1 MKHEDKLPENIA
13 LGVTVGVVVT
23 IVSFIL
29 VAWLLWQIPIPAK
42 LVELAMHIKYWTALK
57 INELFPPLFQTTADA
72 YRHYLDIVE
81 IGSWPFL
88 WRFNIAS
95 FTAMFFGSYIGYLAS
110 RPESAIR
117 HVAGRQLW
125 RGDEAVRLIEKE
137 SEVECKSFGNGLAMH
152 PTFNWRLSR
161 NRETN
166 HFMLIGS
173 SGGGKTQLI
182 IPLVRAAIARN
193 DRMVIYDIKGD
204 FTKWLP
210 EHILIA
216 PCDERSLAWD
226 IARDCRNSLDAQE
239 LAARF
244 IAEGSDPMWH
254 QAARMVLT
262 SLIIKLQIENG
273 VNWGWLDLYN
283 LVCLDEQGL
292 LSIME
297 MYLPEAVNLLKAP
310 GKTTQSILIN
320 FSANMTD
327 LSDLAKAWGGF
338 PPEKRFS
345 FLEWL
350 KDEKAVNRIVVL
362 QGNGRYERLTKSYI
376 QGLMAMAT
384 GLINSPDFPDAKRRI
399 WLFFDEYPTL
409 GKMQQ
414 ASTLITISRS
424 RGVRIV
430 LTAQDIHQIKEIY
443 GENLT
448 SAWMSSIGTLIIL
461 KINAGETANFI
472 ANKIIGDRTIDRTV
486 VHNKERQ
493 APLREKVLVMEPSE
507 LHSDLGRRGDIVSA
521 VVLGYENPYLLHWP
535 ASDLTDDDK
544 LREASVPAKWLENPV
559 SKEPQGEQVSKVAMS
574 MDGGSVMP
582 TRPRLVLRNQA
593 EAELL
598 KMAES
603 GTNISDSAEPIEAM
617 SASSIGGYDESH

>member
-1 MKHEDKLPENIA
+1 MKHEDKLPENIG
-13 LGVTVGVVVT
+13 LGLTVGIVIA
-23 IVSFIL
+23 IVSFTL
-29 VAWLLWQIPIPAK
+29 VAWLLWQIPIPVK
-42 LVELAMHIKYWTALK
+42 LTEFTTHINFWAALK
-57 INELFPPLFQTTADA
+57 INELSPPLFQATADT
-72 YRHYLDIVE
+72 YRQYLGKVE
-81 IGSWPFL
+81 IGSWPFI
-88 WRFNIAS
+88 WRLNLAS
-95 FTAMFFGSYIGYLAS
+95 FIGLFIGGYIGYLVGK
-110 RPESAIR
+110 PESAIR
-117 HVAGRQLW
+117 HVSGRQLF
-125 RGDEAVRLIEKE
+125 RGSKAVRLIEKE
-137 SEVECKSFGNGLAMH
+137 SEYVCKSQGKGLAMH

-173 SGGGKTQLI
+173 SGSGKTTVI
-182 IPLVRAAIARN
+182 IPLIRAAIARN
-193 DRMVIYDIKGD
+193 DRMVIYDIKGN
-204 FTKWLP
+204 FTRWLP

-226 IARDCRNSLDAQE
+226 IARDCRNSLDAKE
-239 LAARF
+239 IAARF

-283 LVCLDEQGL
+283 LVCLDEKGL

-297 MYLPEAVNLLKAP
+297 MYLPEAVNLLKSP

-362 QGNGRYERLTKSYI
+362 QGNGRYESLTKSYI
-376 QGLMAMAT
+376 QGLIAMAT

-414 ASTLITISRS
+414 ASTLITIARS

-448 SAWMSSIGTLIIL
+448 SSWMSSIGTLIIL
-461 KINAGETANFI
+461 KINAGETANFF
-472 ANKIIGDRTIDRTV
+472 ANKIIGDRTIDRTI

-507 LHSDLGRRGDIVSA
+507 LQSDLGRRGDIVSA
-521 VVLGYENPYLLHWP
+521 VVMGFENPYLLHWP
-535 ASDLTDDDK
+535 ATDLTEEDM
-544 LREASVPAKWLENPV
+544 LRKASVPAKWLEDPAPKK
-559 SKEPQGEQVSKVAMS
+559 SQGEQVSNVVMS
-574 MDGGSVMP
+574 VDSISEMP
-582 TRPRLVLRNQA
+582 ARPRLVLRNQVDS
-593 EAELL
+593 ELIE
-598 KMAES
+598 MAES
-603 GTNISDSAEPIEAM
+603 GTNMSNAGEPIDAM
-617 SASSIGGYDESH
+617 SASSIGGHNESR